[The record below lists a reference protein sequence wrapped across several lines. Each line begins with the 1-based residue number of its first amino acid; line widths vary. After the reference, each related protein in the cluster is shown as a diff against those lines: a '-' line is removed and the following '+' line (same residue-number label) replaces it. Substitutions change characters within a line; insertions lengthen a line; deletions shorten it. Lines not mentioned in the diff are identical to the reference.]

1 MYKKP
6 SRRAQARAKLPPPD
20 LVPIMDSVF
29 IFIFFLLMSA
39 SFIKIFEIPSDVPF
53 FSDITP
59 PENKEKPL
67 ALTIQVTDTEINILT
82 GLPSSLLKTIR
93 KLNQHDYDL
102 NTLHESLLALK
113 KKYPKESMAILEPE
127 TDLSYETIVQIMDEI
142 RLLRKTDPEFFLKD
156 KTGQE
161 KRLKTLFAEIIFG
174 NIQS

>member
-1 MYKKP
+1 M
-6 SRRAQARAKLPPPD
+6 RGKLPRPD

-53 FSDITP
+53 FSENTQ

-67 ALTIQVTDTEINILT
+67 ALTIRVTETEIQILT
-82 GLPSSLLKTIR
+82 GLPMTLLKNIR
-93 KLNQHDYDL
+93 KLNPKDYDL
-102 NTLHESLLALK
+102 STLHDSLLALK
-113 KKYPKESMAILEPE
+113 KKYPKETMAILEPE
-127 TDLSYETIVQIMDEI
+127 IDLPYETLVQIMDEI
-142 RLLRKTDPEFFLKD
+142 RLLRKTDPEFYVKD

-161 KRLKTLFAEIIFG
+161 KRLKALFAEIIFG

>member
-1 MYKKP
+1 MFRKP
-6 SRRAQARAKLPPPD
+6 SRRALARGKLPRPD

-53 FSDITP
+53 FSEVTP

-67 ALTIQVTDTEINILT
+67 ALTIRVTDEDIQILT
-82 GLPSSLLKTIR
+82 GLPSSLLKSIR
-93 KLNQHDYDL
+93 KLNQQDYDL
-102 NTLHESLLALK
+102 NTLHDSLLDLK
-113 KKYPKESMAILEPE
+113 KRYPKETMAILEPE
-127 TDLSYETIVQIMDEI
+127 TDLPYETIVQIMDEI
-142 RLLRKTDPEFFLKD
+142 RLLRRTDPELYLKD

-161 KRLKTLFAEIIFG
+161 QRLKTLFAEIIFG